1 MMSAAAEAFE
11 RLGSLAGSWTGVF
24 ANGGSHEVSY
34 RLIAGGTVLVEN
46 WQLAP
51 GREALTLYHL
61 DGDALIATHYCPAG
75 NQPTLRWT
83 PSPDDRFVFDFVSA
97 TNLATESEN
106 HQHRFELRLLG
117 PDSFWRSETYL
128 ENGVEDVEAVT
139 YARVGGDAV

>member
-1 MMSAAAEAFE
+1 MTAAAEAFE
-11 RLGSLAGSWTGVF
+11 RLGSLVGSWTGVF
-24 ANGGSHEVSY
+24 ANGRSHEVSY
-34 RLIAGGTVLVEN
+34 RLIAGGTVLMES

-83 PSPDDRFVFDFVSA
+83 PTPGAHYVFEYVSA
-97 TNLATESEN
+97 TNLAAESEN

-128 ENGVEDVEAVT
+128 ENGHEDSEAVT
-139 YARVGGDAV
+139 YTRVGPGAA

>member
-1 MMSAAAEAFE
+1 MNSAAADAFE
-11 RLGSLAGSWTGVF
+11 RLGSLAGSWAGVF
-24 ANGGSHEVSY
+24 ANGRTHEVSY
-34 RLIAGGTVLVEN
+34 RLIAGGTVLVES

-51 GREALTLYHL
+51 GNEALTLYHL

-83 PSPDDRFVFDFVSA
+83 PSTGTHFVFDFVSA
-97 TNLATESEN
+97 TSLAAESEN

-128 ENGVEDVEAVT
+128 ENGVEDGEAVT
-139 YARVGGDAV
+139 YTRVGGDAA